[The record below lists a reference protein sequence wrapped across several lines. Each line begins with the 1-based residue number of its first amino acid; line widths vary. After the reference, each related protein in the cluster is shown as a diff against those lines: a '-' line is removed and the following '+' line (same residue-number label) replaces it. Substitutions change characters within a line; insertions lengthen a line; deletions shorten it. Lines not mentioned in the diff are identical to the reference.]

1 MCSSLGIYLE
11 GSADHWSD
19 IVGFMTGLSRVSFL
33 GSTLSGEGGQPEA
46 LLEEGLA
53 L

>member
-19 IVGFMTGLSRVSFL
+19 IVGSMTALPRVSFL
-33 GSTLSGEGGQPEA
+33 GSALSGDGGQSEA